1 MITGYEAGA
10 LCVAPATAVAYIELT
25 GNAVRRAYV
34 REMSMFLNTAIPAPA
49 TGLGRPAAKA
59 VTPANQFLG
68 QAQDPANAAGTTQ
81 WSTTWATPPTVPSPF
96 LRRFDLAGTVG
107 SGVIFTWPAD
117 GELIIPST
125 TGVSAL
131 VFWNASAGTGPAAD
145 MYAVWGE

>member
-1 MITGYEAGA
+1 MIVGYEGAA

-25 GNAVRRAYV
+25 GNATRRAYV
-34 REMSMFLNTAIPAPA
+34 REMSMFLNTAVVANS

-59 VTPANQFLG
+59 VTPANQFLV
-68 QAQDPANAAGTTQ
+68 QAQDPANAAGVTQ

-107 SGVIFTWPAD
+107 SGVILTWPAD

-125 TGVSAL
+125 TGISAL
-131 VFWNASAGTGPAAD
+131 VFWNASAGTGPAANF
-145 MYAVWGE
+145 YTVLGE